1 MGNQKDLLYS
11 TGNSAQSYVAASMGG
26 EFGEERIHAL
36 CMAESL
42 CYSPEVITTLFI
54 DYIPIQNSKVF
65 FFLKRGIGIKE
76 ALR

>member
-1 MGNQKDLLYS
+1 MGNQKDLLSS

-42 CYSPEVITTLFI
+42 CYSPAIITALFI
-54 DYIPIQNSKVF
+54 DYIPIQNSKFF